1 MHEEAV
7 GVRRPTHP
15 PEAFRFRESP
25 VGCAVIADRSFFPAV
40 SLNQVSRR
48 ATVPMRT
55 MSRTPEDIQDELL
68 VLRCQEGDD
77 DALRALITRWQPRF
91 GRLAWR
97 LTGNRE
103 SARDA
108 VQETWLAIV
117 RGLRRL
123 DDPARFRSWAYRI
136 AVNKC
141 ADWTRRRV
149 ALRSAASDLRDA
161 AASAPRAV
169 TGAADQ
175 EDDAAYIRDAMAKL
189 PGEQRAILIRRN
201 ILPSHR
207 RVDTSPC
214 SCANEVRQP
223 AFRHVSPRPVLSNQ
237 E

>member
-1 MHEEAV
+1 
-7 GVRRPTHP
+7 
-15 PEAFRFRESP
+15 
-25 VGCAVIADRSFFPAV
+25 
-40 SLNQVSRR
+40 
-48 ATVPMRT
+48 

-77 DALRALITRWQPRF
+77 DALRALITRWQPRL

-149 ALRSAASDLRDA
+149 VLRSAASDLRDA

-175 EDDAAYIRDAMAKL
+175 EDDAAHIRDAMAKL
-189 PGEQRAILIRRN
+189 PGEQRAILSLHYLDEMGVSEIGEVLEIPKGTVKSRLHHARN
-201 ILPSHR
+201 RLR
-207 RVDTSPC
+207 QALERM
-214 SCANEVRQP
+214 NE
-223 AFRHVSPRPVLSNQ
+223 
-237 E
+237 